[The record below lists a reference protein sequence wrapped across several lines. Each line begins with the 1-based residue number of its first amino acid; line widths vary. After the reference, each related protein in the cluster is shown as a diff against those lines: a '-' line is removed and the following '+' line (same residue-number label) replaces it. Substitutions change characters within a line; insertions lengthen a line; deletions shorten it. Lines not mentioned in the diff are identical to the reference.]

1 MRRTLQISA
10 VIAAVI
16 LVAMV
21 FYSWLASHDEQLRMK
36 TTIAA
41 QKLQLDAADAR
52 ERARATALDQTLAQI
67 QKLKHDTQTP
77 EEILS
82 QLPQYLNLPQ
92 PITLNP
98 SPGENHSQPAVAS
111 DVGQG
116 KNKKGTGL
124 RLFGRSWFA
133 PKTAPASSDER
144 ASGSVASSPISE
156 AASSKAASASNDATA
171 QTLASIEG
179 KTRSNSSPGPADA
192 LVELPDA
199 AKRTQVPFSHDRIP
213 SAISQDAATPLSA
226 QIPAADLKPLYDY
239 VQDCRSCQAQ
249 LTAAQQTRADDA
261 TKLTAM
267 THERDAALIA
277 AKGGTIWRR
286 FRRNLNWFLLG
297 AAVGA
302 AASVAA
308 NAAVSSPVRGS
319 GRTIL
324 KVSQKIT
331 LTSENEYYVICLL
344 GVLLGLRC
352 GLDLVGFRVGFGWV

>member
-41 QKLQLDAADAR
+41 QKQQLDAADAR

-77 EEILS
+77 EEVLS

-98 SPGENHSQPAVAS
+98 PSGQNPPQAAATS
-111 DVGQG
+111 DAGQG

-124 RLFGRSWFA
+124 RLFGRSWFS
-133 PKTAPASSDER
+133 PKTAPAGSDER
-144 ASGSVASSPISE
+144 ASASAANSLIGE
-156 AASSKAASASNDATA
+156 AANSKADFALNDATT
-171 QTLASIEG
+171 QTPASVDG
-179 KTRSNSSPGPADA
+179 KYPTKSSPSADA
-192 LVELPDA
+192 ADELPDA
-199 AKRTQVPFSHDRIP
+199 ANRTQAPSSRERIP
-213 SAISQDAATPLSA
+213 TAVGQDAATTSSA
-226 QIPAADLKPLYDY
+226 QIPTADLKPLYDY

-249 LTAAQQTRADDA
+249 LAAAQQNRADDA
-261 TKLTAM
+261 IKLTAM
-267 THERDAALIA
+267 THERDAALTA

-286 FRRNLNWFLLG
+286 FRRNLNWF
-297 AAVGA
+297 AVGA
-302 AASVAA
+302 AAGAAASAAA
-308 NAAVSSPVRGS
+308 NSATTSATCHS
-319 GRTIL
+319 GHCR
-324 KVSQKIT
+324 
-331 LTSENEYYVICLL
+331 
-344 GVLLGLRC
+344 
-352 GLDLVGFRVGFGWV
+352 

>member
-21 FYSWLASHDEQLRMK
+21 FYSWLASLDEQLLM
-36 TTIAA
+36 TTPIAA
-41 QKLQLDAADAR
+41 QKQQLDAADAR

-77 EEILS
+77 EEVLS

-98 SPGENHSQPAVAS
+98 PSGQNPPQAAATS
-111 DVGQG
+111 DAGQG

-124 RLFGRSWFA
+124 RLFGKNWFA

-156 AASSKAASASNDATA
+156 AVDPNVGSATA
-171 QTLASIEG
+171 QTRASVDG
-179 KTRSNSSPGPADA
+179 KHSPASSSGIADA
-192 LVELPDA
+192 VAELPDA
-199 AKRTQVPFSHDRIP
+199 ANPTQPPSSHDRTP
-213 SAISQDAATPLSA
+213 SAMSQDAATPSSA

-267 THERDAALIA
+267 TQERDAALTA
-277 AKGGTIWRR
+277 AKGGSIWRR
-286 FRRNLNWFLLG
+286 FRHNLNWFVLG

-302 AASVAA
+302 AASAAA
-308 NAAVSSPVRGS
+308 NAAASSAASSATCHPAPCR
-319 GRTIL
+319 
-324 KVSQKIT
+324 
-331 LTSENEYYVICLL
+331 
-344 GVLLGLRC
+344 
-352 GLDLVGFRVGFGWV
+352 